1 MFGPAGI
8 FFKGFVKHPVMV
20 GAIVPSSRRT
30 IARVLSKVDWERCDL
45 FVEYGPGVGTFCQP
59 VLIVLDLG
67 APQPCGKQPF
77 RASRGGHD
85 HQVLEDRQA
94 RERFGNLKGA
104 DHPLGHQQVGGQP
117 RDVLFTQ
124 PNAPFIGTQGAGD
137 QIEQR

>member
-59 VLIVLDLG
+59 VLDRVRRDVPIIDPLARPLVRACGGRDTADGVHHLLALDAVFPG
-67 APQPCGKQPF
+67 RF
-77 RASRGGHD
+77 RAMPDLVNALTD
-85 HQVLEDRQA
+85 HVNFWMTDRA
-94 RERFGNLKGA
+94 
-104 DHPLGHQQVGGQP
+104 
-117 RDVLFTQ
+117 
-124 PNAPFIGTQGAGD
+124 
-137 QIEQR
+137 